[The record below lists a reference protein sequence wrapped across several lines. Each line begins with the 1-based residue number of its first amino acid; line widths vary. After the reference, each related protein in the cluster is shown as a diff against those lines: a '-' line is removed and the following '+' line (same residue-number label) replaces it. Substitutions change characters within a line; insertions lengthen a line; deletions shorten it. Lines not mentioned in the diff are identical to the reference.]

1 MEFLDAQS
9 GPEVKLQLLDSI
21 QWPREEG
28 KPSIRISYR
37 KEELV
42 AAVVTS
48 GRGCGKAY
56 NYTHWLLVL
65 RNAIGY

>member
-1 MEFLDAQS
+1 MDAQS

-28 KPSIRISYR
+28 EPSIRISSR
-37 KEELV
+37 KGELE
-42 AAVVTS
+42 AAVATS

-65 RNAIGY
+65 INSIGY